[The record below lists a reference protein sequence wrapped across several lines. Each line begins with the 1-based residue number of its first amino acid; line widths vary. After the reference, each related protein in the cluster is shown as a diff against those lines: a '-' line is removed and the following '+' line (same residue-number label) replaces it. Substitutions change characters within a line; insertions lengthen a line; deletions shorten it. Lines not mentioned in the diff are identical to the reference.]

1 MSTTPSTTWANGRPN
16 VGPQG
21 TFGTKLAYHRERA
34 GMSQAELSRWCCCEA
49 GHISRLESGKRQP
62 SREMLRTLRTA
73 LSLSDDDAAR
83 LLMAAGYIT
92 PRLADMV
99 ERHLL
104 GRETK

>member
-1 MSTTPSTTWANGRPN
+1 MPDANVTDTGERRMTTMFSESLTR
-16 VGPQG
+16 
-21 TFGTKLAYHRERA
+21 HRERA

-62 SREMLRTLRTA
+62 SREMLVTLRTA
-73 LSLSDDDAAR
+73 LSLSDDDADR
-83 LLMAAGYIT
+83 LHISAGYIT

-104 GRETK
+104 GREVE